1 MRHKCCTLEHC
12 DWAQNEYNACWQA
25 LEVCYFAAKQQIE
38 RNAVRSLVALAAP
51 DWSED
56 VVATAAALAAEM
68 AAVACIRSLLLQV
81 RFCH

>member
-1 MRHKCCTLEHC
+1 MGHWCCTLKHC
-12 DWAQNEYNACWQA
+12 DRAQNEYNACKQA
-25 LEVCYFAAKQQIE
+25 LEVCFQAAKQQIE

-68 AAVACIRSLLLQV
+68 AVVACSRSLLLQV
-81 RFCH
+81 RS